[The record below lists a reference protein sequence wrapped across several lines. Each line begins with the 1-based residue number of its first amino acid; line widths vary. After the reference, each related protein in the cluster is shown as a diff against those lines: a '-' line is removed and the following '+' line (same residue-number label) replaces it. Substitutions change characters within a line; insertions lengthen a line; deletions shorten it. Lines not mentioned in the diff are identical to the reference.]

1 MWYHIYMKY
10 VIDGN
15 EYEVVIQK
23 KNNKNSYIRV
33 KDDMTILVTT
43 GFFTTKKQVVAILK
57 NNEDI
62 IKKMIL
68 KKEVR
73 KEIENSFYYL
83 GNKYDVIIMNG
94 IKKVE
99 FSGHYVYTE
108 SIEALDK
115 WYKNEAKTIFLEHL
129 NNKYNL
135 FEESIPY
142 PKLKI
147 RKMKTRWGVCNKR
160 DNSVTL
166 NLDLMKY
173 DLRALDYVIIHELSH
188 FVHFNHSSSF
198 WALVSKYE
206 PNYKEIK
213 KMLNNE

>member
-1 MWYHIYMKY
+1 MKY

-43 GFFTTKKQVVAILK
+43 GLFTTKKQVVSILK

-94 IKKVE
+94 TKNVE

-108 SIEALDK
+108 SIEVLDK

-129 NNKYNL
+129 NDKYNL

-198 WALVSKYE
+198 WTLVSKYE
-206 PNYKEIK
+206 PNYKRIK